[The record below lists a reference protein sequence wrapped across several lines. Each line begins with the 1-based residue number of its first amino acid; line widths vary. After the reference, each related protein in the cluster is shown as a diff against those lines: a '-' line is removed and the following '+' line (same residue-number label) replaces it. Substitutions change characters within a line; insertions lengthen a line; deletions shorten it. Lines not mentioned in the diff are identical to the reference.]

1 MRSRA
6 TSPLVVYGRTRRR
19 YFNVGA
25 KTLMRLSGGEDYELA
40 EKFWPEI
47 AGKSEGHDW
56 APYCYN
62 TNLVI

>member
-25 KTLMRLSGGEDYELA
+25 KTLMRLSGDEDYELA
-40 EKFWPEI
+40 FDLVNYLPPEVLTKTLKAMERKGI
-47 AGKSEGHDW
+47 S
-56 APYCYN
+56 
-62 TNLVI
+62 